1 MKKTRRIK
9 VILAAIAIVAL
20 IAIVAAFFVLKAK
33 PVKVDVTAVKVE
45 SVFQGYEELFR
56 EQYGE
61 DYFTVQMNAYK
72 EESKTD
78 SQRQWLWEGELP
90 SSDPSDYA
98 CLTVE
103 LSGRNRFIT
112 DCYREGAALEKQGNS
127 QVRVITL
134 NPLVTPVEYNRL
146 SSVPIDRVSMIVF
159 VGKSSEEEILS
170 AVRDM
175 ELKLAFQRESG
186 ALFEISKSPKDIKE
200 LTFDRTAWE

>member
-1 MKKTRRIK
+1 MKKTGRIK

-20 IAIVAAFFVLKAK
+20 VAIVAAIFVLKAK

-61 DYFTVQMNAYK
+61 DYFTVQMTAYK

-90 SSDPSDYA
+90 SSDPLDYA

-103 LSGRNRFIT
+103 LSGRNRFIS

-146 SSVPIDRVSMIVF
+146 SGVPIDRVTMIVF
-159 VGKSSEEEILS
+159 VGKSTEEEILS

-200 LTFDRTAWE
+200 LTFDRTARE

>member
-1 MKKTRRIK
+1 MKKTGRIK

-56 EQYGE
+56 KQYGE

-103 LSGRNRFIT
+103 LSGRNRVIT

-134 NPLVTPVEYNRL
+134 NPLATPVEYNRL

-159 VGKSSEEEILS
+159 VGKSSEEELLS

-200 LTFDRTAWE
+200 LTFDRTPRE

>member
-1 MKKTRRIK
+1 MW
-9 VILAAIAIVAL
+9 A
-20 IAIVAAFFVLKAK
+20 
-33 PVKVDVTAVKVE
+33 
-45 SVFQGYEELFR
+45 
-56 EQYGE
+56 
-61 DYFTVQMNAYK
+61 
-72 EESKTD
+72 
-78 SQRQWLWEGELP
+78 GELP

-146 SSVPIDRVSMIVF
+146 SSVSIDRVSMIVF

-200 LTFDRTAWE
+200 LTFDRTARK

>member
-1 MKKTRRIK
+1 MRMR
-9 VILAAIAIVAL
+9 
-20 IAIVAAFFVLKAK
+20 
-33 PVKVDVTAVKVE
+33 
-45 SVFQGYEELFR
+45 
-56 EQYGE
+56 
-61 DYFTVQMNAYK
+61 
-72 EESKTD
+72 
-78 SQRQWLWEGELP
+78 
-90 SSDPSDYA
+90 
-98 CLTVE
+98 
-103 LSGRNRFIT
+103 
-112 DCYREGAALEKQGNS
+112 KQGDS

-200 LTFDRTAWE
+200 LTFDRTARE